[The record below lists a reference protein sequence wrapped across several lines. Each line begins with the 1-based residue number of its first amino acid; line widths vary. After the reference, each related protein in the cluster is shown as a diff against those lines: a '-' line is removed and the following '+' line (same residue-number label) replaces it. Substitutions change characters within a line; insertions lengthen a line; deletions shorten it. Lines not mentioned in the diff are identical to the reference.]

1 MPELDSS
8 NEIPNQNQPAA
19 TNTNRDKKLK
29 LPIVAVIS
37 FITGASLA
45 AGFLLV
51 SQDEAQAP
59 AEPVVAESSPSAEAV
74 EVQEQTESV
83 ADDAPA
89 EDAPAED
96 APAEDAPAEEAE
108 QEPQYQARPMQSEL
122 ESGTESGFPE
132 ELLDQAVELATKMRA
147 SVVQVFGQGDGF
159 ETGAGTG
166 WLVEPDVIAT
176 NDHVI
181 DFEGLDAEI
190 TIRTID
196 GEVMT
201 GELIITDPDG
211 DVAFVSLPRAL
222 DAPLFTV
229 SREQVSRG
237 EPVIAVGHPSLI
249 GNWET
254 VAGVVAS
261 VGDEYWITDEN
272 RKLVDVLT
280 TMPTSAGS
288 SGSAIMRMDGA
299 VVAINSKADY
309 GTIGLTDRK
318 PTPNVFV
325 HTFQPRVDN
334 NGGVSSAAIIRLA
347 DEAGVQLQLID

>member
-8 NEIPNQNQPAA
+8 NEMPNQNQPAA

-29 LPIVAVIS
+29 LPIVAGIS

-51 SQDEAQAP
+51 SQDEAQVP
-59 AEPVVAESSPSAEAV
+59 AEPVVAQSSPSAEAV
-74 EVQEQTESV
+74 EVQEPTESV
-83 ADDAPA
+83 
-89 EDAPAED
+89 
-96 APAEDAPAEEAE
+96 AEDAPAEEAE
-108 QEPQYQARPMQSEL
+108 QEPQYQVRPLQSEL

-159 ETGAGTG
+159 KTGAGTG

-181 DFEGLDAEI
+181 DFEGLEAEI
-190 TIRTID
+190 TIRTLD

-211 DVAFVSLPRAL
+211 DVAFVRLPRAL

-254 VAGVVAS
+254 LAGVVTRFAGPYS
-261 VGDEYWITDEN
+261 ISDPSKQY
-272 RKLVDVLT
+272 LDVLT
-280 TMPTSAGS
+280 SMPTSPGS

-299 VVAINSKADY
+299 VVAINSMALGDDSY
-309 GTIGLTDRK
+309 DSWK
-318 PTPNVFV
+318 PRPNVFI
-325 HTFQPRVDN
+325 HTFQPFVDN

-347 DEAGVQLQLID
+347 DVAGVQLQLID

>member
-1 MPELDSS
+1 MSELDSS

-19 TNTNRDKKLK
+19 TTTNRDKKLK

-59 AEPVVAESSPSAEAV
+59 AEPVVAESSPSVEAV

-83 ADDAPA
+83 A

-96 APAEDAPAEEAE
+96 APVEEGE
-108 QEPQYQARPMQSEL
+108 QEPQYQARPLQSEL

-181 DFEGLDAEI
+181 DFEGVEAEL
-190 TIRTID
+190 TIRTLD

-211 DVAFVSLPRAL
+211 DVAFVRLPRAL

-229 SREQVSRG
+229 SRGEVSRG

-249 GNWET
+249 GNWEAT
-254 VAGVVAS
+254 AGVVTKLS
-261 VGDEYWITDEN
+261 GPYWMSDTS
-272 RKLVDVLT
+272 KQYLDVLT
-280 TMPTSAGS
+280 SMPTSAGS

-299 VVAINSKADY
+299 VVAINSKKDF
-309 GTIGLTDRK
+309 GEVSPDSWK
-318 PTPNVFV
+318 PRRPNVFI
-325 HTFQPRVDN
+325 HTFQPFADN

-347 DEAGVQLQLID
+347 DEAGVKLQLVD

>member
-8 NEIPNQNQPAA
+8 KDLANQNQP
-19 TNTNRDKKLK
+19 TDTITRPDKKLK

-51 SQDEAQAP
+51 SQDESQAP
-59 AEPVVAESSPSAEAV
+59 ADPVVAEGSPSVEAV

-83 ADDAPA
+83 
-89 EDAPAED
+89 
-96 APAEDAPAEEAE
+96 AEDAPAEEAE
-108 QEPQYQARPMQSEL
+108 QEPQYQALPLQSEL

-159 ETGAGTG
+159 ETGEGTG

-181 DFEGLDAEI
+181 DFEGLDADI

-211 DVAFVSLPRAL
+211 DVAFVRLPKAL

-237 EPVIAVGHPSLI
+237 EPVIAVGHPSFI

-254 VAGVVAS
+254 VAGVVTQLDGPYS
-261 VGDEYWITDEN
+261 ISDMSKEY
-272 RKLVDVLT
+272 LDVLT
-280 TMPTSAGS
+280 SMPTSTGS

-299 VVAINSKADY
+299 VIAINSKKSFGEVRSDAW
-309 GTIGLTDRK
+309 K
-318 PTPNVFV
+318 PRPNVFI
-325 HTFQPRVDN
+325 HTFQPRADN

-347 DEAGVQLQLID
+347 DEAGVQLQLVD